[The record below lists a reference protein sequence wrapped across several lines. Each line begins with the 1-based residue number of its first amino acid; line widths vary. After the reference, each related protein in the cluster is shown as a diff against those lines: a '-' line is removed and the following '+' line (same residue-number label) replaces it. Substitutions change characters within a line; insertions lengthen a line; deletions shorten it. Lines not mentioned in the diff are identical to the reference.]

1 MNNEKKKKSE
11 KVSSNFKEILPVG
24 KVDKGNKAVV
34 KEKDLPP
41 KAGTLAEKTDDPAKQ
56 REESEQPVH
65 PVKKA
70 PKD

>member
-24 KVDKGNKAVV
+24 KVDKGNKAVR

-41 KAGTLAEKTDDPAKQ
+41 KADTSTVKAKNPAKV

-65 PVKKA
+65 PIKKA